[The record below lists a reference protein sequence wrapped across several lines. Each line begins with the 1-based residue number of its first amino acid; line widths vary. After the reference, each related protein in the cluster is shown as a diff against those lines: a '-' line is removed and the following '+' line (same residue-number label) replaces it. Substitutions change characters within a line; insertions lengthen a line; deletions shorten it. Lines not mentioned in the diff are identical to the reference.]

1 MDVQY
6 VMQIAPRKY
15 EEMVRGALNNGC
27 TKESLYQLFQQGTV
41 VQFEKLTLE
50 TTPDELSDLIYEAQ
64 LERRD
69 TKRK

>member
-1 MDVQY
+1 MR
-6 VMQIAPRKY
+6 IAPEKY
-15 EEMVRGALNNGC
+15 RGVVIASLNNGC
-27 TKESLYQLFQQGTV
+27 TKESLYQLFQQGRV
-41 VQFEKLTLE
+41 VNFEKLTLG